1 VTMETSGEGVGATA
15 QEVADLLLWIGMR
28 GFVDRSE
35 LERRGAAAE
44 LLPRLVADGLLQLD
58 GEFVLLTPEGDSDL
72 TIRLRRLAEVDQ
84 TGLGAFF
91 SRFEEM
97 DKELKFLAT
106 DWQNI
111 RPRAEDDPDALMTVV
126 ERWIALHGRLKVAVA
141 GSSSAARLL
150 AARVELLSA
159 ARRGFDDG
167 DWDRFTGIGEDSY
180 HSAWFAM
187 HEVLLRALGM
197 ERPK

>member
-1 VTMETSGEGVGATA
+1 VTMETSGEGVAATA
-15 QEVADLLLWIGMR
+15 REVADLLLWVGMR
-28 GFVDRSE
+28 GFVERSE
-35 LERRGAAAE
+35 LERRGTVAE

-72 TIRLRRLAEVDQ
+72 TVRLRQLAEVDL

-111 RPRAEDDPDALMTVV
+111 RPRAEEDPDALMTIV
-126 ERWIALHGRLKVAVA
+126 ERWIALDGKLKTAVA
-141 GSSSAARLL
+141 ESPSATRLL
-150 AARVELLSA
+150 AAYVQLLSA

-187 HEVLLRALGM
+187 HEVLLRALGV
-197 ERPK
+197 ERTK